1 MGSKA
6 DLFAT
11 PGVVP
16 EGERAEV
23 EAATKGFV
31 FQQTMY
37 RIKDPKRSLEFYTRV
52 LGFRLLERLD
62 FPDAKFSLYFLGFQP
77 ADAIPE
83 DKAERVAPTPLPHTH
98 AHCFVLKKRF
108 SCLLLV
114 CSARGLC
121 TGARAAGMTRLP
133 NLDV

>member
-1 MGSKA
+1 MTIGQNTSVHYTQCRYVTSPSLRTFFI
-6 DLFAT
+6 D
-11 PGVVP
+11 GHCS
-16 EGERAEV
+16 
-23 EAATKGFV
+23 
-31 FQQTMY
+31 